1 MGAAEKTVD
10 RRSEGDAN
18 ALAGAVVQL
27 PKTCASK
34 ATAVALQMLVPDP
47 ETVLVPAIVASS
59 HPFLITLGAPRS
71 ASAAGLGIGS
81 ADTTSSAAAEQ
92 PAYTRA
98 ANKTPPAAGP
108 ATNSTNRKRSA
119 AAAQSPCSTAAKPTT
134 PAAANSIGS
143 ADGKRSAAA
152 AQPPYSTA
160 TNPTAPP
167 SANSIGSA
175 DGKRSSAAEQ
185 LPYSTAAKPPAPAA
199 KLDMGS
205 NGKRIPETENG
216 GKRAK
221 SSAPPKQL
229 SRPAKKSTPSSV
241 GGRAS
246 GLAHTDIAASPA
258 VIALASASAAPPA
271 VIASGSASAML
282 AAVIASG
289 NASAAL
295 HPVISGKLLP
305 ADPRN
310 AWLAAGI
317 APRQHV
323 TEHGL
328 PACTMQSIAK
338 KHGVQVNDLRSSF
351 VAAEKFGAEKKHL
364 KPTEKLVPGEIIRL
378 PLAEAARNVLTGT
391 WVSWKVDD
399 ELELP
404 ARLTHYADGRMQM
417 FVHTDDA
424 VCKFCVIAISH
435 SCLLTLYAHVTLICN
450 A

>member
-1 MGAAEKTVD
+1 MAWPLLGGLKLIAVFLHGCCREDVD
-10 RRSEGDAN
+10 RRSEGEANALAGAVVQLPKTRASKATAVDEGDAN

-27 PKTCASK
+27 PKTRASK

-59 HPFLITLGAPRS
+59 HPFLITLGAPRP

-98 ANKTPPAAGP
+98 ANKRPPAAGP

-167 SANSIGSA
+167 AANSIGSA

-205 NGKRIPETENG
+205 NGKRIPETEYG

-271 VIASGSASAML
+271 VIASGSASAVL

-289 NASAAL
+289 NASAAPR
-295 HPVISGKLLP
+295 PVRSGKLLA

-310 AWLAAGI
+310 AWQAAG
-317 APRQHV
+317 V
-323 TEHGL
+323 CVGVWGL
-328 PACTMQSIAK
+328 CVCVGGVCFVQQRRTPCTMELHKRVDCTCPGHAHSCQSAP
-338 KHGVQVNDLRSSF
+338 H
-351 VAAEKFGAEKKHL
+351 HMC
-364 KPTEKLVPGEIIRL
+364 TIRVCVCVCMCVCVGGCMG
-378 PLAEAARNVLTGT
+378 NVFRAT
-391 WVSWKVDD
+391 
-399 ELELP
+399 ELP
-404 ARLTHYADGRMQM
+404 AEHPVSA
-417 FVHTDDA
+417 
-424 VCKFCVIAISH
+424 
-435 SCLLTLYAHVTLICN
+435 
-450 A
+450 